1 MLYSLVVGVEA
12 TSTCIIYWLC
22 MVLAK
27 LYHCRPVQKTV
38 CSLSHWTEIFIMMKF
53 TTRFILF
60 YRKVPQIII
69 AVSIMYFIF
78 KKFKGVSFLKDSSYL
93 ETVHLTQNLQKC
105 KFLNIRIF
113 KTVKQYW
120 GRSLLVIRHA
130 SYLKKLNLWNFYTV
144 KQIIKPNDV
153 Y

>member
-1 MLYSLVVGVEA
+1 MLFSLVVGVEA

-78 KKFKGVSFLKDSSYL
+78 KKLKGVSFLKDSSYL
-93 ETVHLTQNLQKC
+93 ETVHITQNLQKC
-105 KFLNIRIF
+105 KHKNFQNCQTILRKESSRYQTCFL
-113 KTVKQYW
+113 
-120 GRSLLVIRHA
+120 S
-130 SYLKKLNLWNFYTV
+130 
-144 KQIIKPNDV
+144 
-153 Y
+153 